1 VTKHAHSGPLS
12 SGDLSSKSMLLIRAA
27 GILLIFG
34 AVLPLVL
41 ALVPSVER
49 GYYKSLTARQ
59 FWEQLNPW
67 SLHNIEGLLG
77 DPSSAFFGQIL
88 ADLLHLPAWL
98 ALGVPGLFLL
108 AMSFLRKV

>member
-1 VTKHAHSGPLS
+1 
-12 SGDLSSKSMLLIRAA
+12 MLLIRAA

-49 GYYKSLTARQ
+49 GYYRSLTARQ